1 MLNNLKL
8 NSWFFWDNFN
18 NRIYNFFASF
28 FWRGGG
34 GGGGSLIQIT
44 TKGMSFLISL
54 SFPAYYTWN
63 FVYYTQNLATR
74 HRQSSDSCNTN
85 IERATLIN

>member
-34 GGGGSLIQIT
+34 GV
-44 TKGMSFLISL
+44 
-54 SFPAYYTWN
+54 AYPN
-63 FVYYTQNLATR
+63 N
-74 HRQSSDSCNTN
+74 H
-85 IERATLIN
+85 